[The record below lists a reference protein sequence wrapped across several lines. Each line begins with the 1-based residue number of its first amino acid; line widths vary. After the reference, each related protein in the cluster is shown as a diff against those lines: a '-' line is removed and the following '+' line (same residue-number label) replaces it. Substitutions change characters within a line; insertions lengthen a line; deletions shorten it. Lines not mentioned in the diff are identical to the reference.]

1 MSSAE
6 PNADKV
12 ETLLSTP
19 DLAHALESEQFRRF
33 LDQIPIAIAVSDM
46 QADERIVYA
55 NPEFERLTGRDIAG
69 MVGRSWAAIGNLGQA
84 VDRDL
89 GLGQAIRSETDF
101 IGTFRITRG
110 DEAVVIDAYSNV
122 IEDEAGR
129 PAFRLAALVDVTA
142 HQDNEPNTLALQLR
156 EKDTLLREV
165 QHRVKNN
172 LQMITALIR
181 IEARNARP
189 QSAPEAFE
197 RLAGRIEA
205 IRLLYSLLS
214 DNVTEQEIDL
224 GIYVSQVA
232 AAVLQA
238 QGSTGIRLDMKVDI
252 FPVSVN
258 VAMPTGLVINELL
271 TNSLKHA
278 FAGRDGGTITLH
290 SLVDEHGCRIIIA
303 DDGIGLADGATW
315 PQPGKLSYAIMQ
327 SLKENAKAQVEVTN
341 QPGEGMRVTILFA
354 RSNAAV
360 AAE

>member
-1 MSSAE
+1 MSSTE
-6 PNADKV
+6 PNSDKV

-19 DLAHALESEQFRRF
+19 DLAHALESEHFRRF
-33 LDQIPIAIAVSDM
+33 LDQIPVAIAIGDM
-46 QADERIVYA
+46 QGGERIIHA
-55 NPEFERLTGRDIAG
+55 NPEFEKLTGRKA
-69 MVGRSWAAIGNLGQA
+69 
-84 VDRDL
+84 RDL
-89 GLGQAIRSETDF
+89 TNQPWSVMGDLGEAILIGQDF
-101 IGTFRITRG
+101 IGTFRIARG
-110 DEAVVIDAYSNV
+110 ESAAVIDAYANV
-122 IEDEAGR
+122 IEDEDGK

-142 HQDNEPNTLALQLR
+142 HQDNEPNTLAEQLR

-181 IEARNARP
+181 IEARNARHYP
-189 QSAPEAFE
+189 NSDAFD

-224 GIYVSQVA
+224 GIYISQVA

-238 QGSTGIRLDMKVDI
+238 QASSGIRLDLKVDI

-278 FAGRDGGTITLH
+278 FRDREGGTITLH
-290 SLVDEHGCRIIIA
+290 SLVDEHGCRITIA
-303 DDGIGLADGATW
+303 DDGIGLEGDAVW
-315 PQPGKLSYAIMQ
+315 PQPGKLSHAILQ
-327 SLKENAKAQVEVTN
+327 SLKENAKAKVDVTN
-341 QPGEGMRVTILFA
+341 RPGEGMCVTILFA
-354 RSNAAV
+354 RSNATV
-360 AAE
+360 AAAE